1 MYLFETFL
9 MDTPDACVVDLTP
22 PTFAG
27 IDDLVANVNGS
38 ILASWL
44 AGSDAG
50 SPPVKYNV
58 YVKKDTATG
67 LFSSGN
73 FLLCTPLLEFNIY
86 QTPDG
91 LALQEQATYHVGVR
105 AVDGLGNESSNTQS
119 LSVVSNGVFEQTL
132 ADLADAVRSLIRAS
146 EVNLVGEIVQPEEL
160 VGDIVQPDVL
170 SGELVDE
177 C

>member
-9 MDTPDACVVDLTP
+9 MDTPDACVVDLVP

-27 IDDLVANVNGS
+27 IAALVANVNGS
-38 ILASWL
+38 ITPSWL
-44 AGSDAG
+44 AATEAN
-50 SPPVKYNV
+50 SPPVRYNI
-58 YVKKDTATG
+58 YVKKDNATG
-67 LFSSGN
+67 LFTSGN
-73 FLLCTPLLEFNIY
+73 FLMCTQLLEFDLY

-91 LALQEQATYHVGVR
+91 LPLQEQATYHVGVR
-105 AVDGLGNESSNTQS
+105 AVDALGNESSNLQS

-146 EVNLVGEIVQPEEL
+146 DVNLVGEVFEPESL
-160 VGDIVQPDVL
+160 KGDIVQPDVL